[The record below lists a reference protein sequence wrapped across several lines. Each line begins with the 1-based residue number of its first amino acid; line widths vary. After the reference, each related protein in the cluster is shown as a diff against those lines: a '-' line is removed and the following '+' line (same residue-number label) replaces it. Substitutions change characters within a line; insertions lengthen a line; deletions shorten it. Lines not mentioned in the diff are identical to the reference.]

1 MQGRQQ
7 EKISKMTSNNDIRQ
21 ERQHL
26 TAVWQKWRCRF
37 AETFV
42 QICKFITRP
51 NSSEPPPTPS
61 RGTLPTS
68 LKKTTQRTICYLKTE
83 KEKRNNEQPM
93 HKTTS
98 RLKSGQK
105 SCFSCRRTT
114 VN

>member
-1 MQGRQQ
+1 
-7 EKISKMTSNNDIRQ
+7 
-21 ERQHL
+21 
-26 TAVWQKWRCRF
+26 
-37 AETFV
+37 V

-93 HKTTS
+93 HKTTHLQAPTHKPTL
-98 RLKSGQK
+98 RLAKELFFLPTHHSK
-105 SCFSCRRTT
+105 LIHL
-114 VN
+114 